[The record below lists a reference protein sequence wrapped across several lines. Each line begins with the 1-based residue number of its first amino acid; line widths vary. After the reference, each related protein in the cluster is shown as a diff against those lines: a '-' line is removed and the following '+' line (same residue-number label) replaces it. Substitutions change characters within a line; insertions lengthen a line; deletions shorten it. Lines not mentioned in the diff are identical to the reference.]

1 MGSPLATLDMAVQD
15 FSSLPFYHTNH
26 DLTYLQ
32 DNIPLPDNKD
42 NLPYVYKTYDDV
54 DEPIFDPSLHL
65 DLKMP
70 ESVKT
75 LPEYKQARKGK
86 GGNLAFSKPFS
97 FLSAR
102 GLAVIR
108 KIVERETP
116 TVEPS
121 RGSRIGIRGLYFSSP
136 WVRDLHSC
144 PLVLDHVSNIVGE
157 KVVITHN
164 LPSAPHINSSV
175 PGAKGAAEFWH
186 WDSIG
191 FVGNFLI
198 TDTNEMDGGDLE
210 IIKKEKHAGMKALV
224 EGNLRVNDIEK
235 VSYEA
240 PGKMVLAQGSE
251 ILHHVTPIKSLN
263 KRTVVVF
270 CFAPANVFKP
280 DKMVLQTYIQE
291 DKPLGNKSA
300 IFDFFRGRAWVC
312 GNALVG
318 MTKSIPYTENGEM
331 LAERLR
337 SVAEEL
343 TRCADLVAEKTNDA
357 IGFFDESKGA
367 YEEKYK
373 DREN

>member
-1 MGSPLATLDMAVQD
+1 MAVQD

-42 NLPYVYKTYDDV
+42 NLPYVYKTYEDV
-54 DEPIFDPSLHL
+54 DEPIFDPSIHL

-75 LPEYKQARKGK
+75 LPDYKQARKGK
-86 GGNLAFSKPFS
+86 DGNLAFSKPFS

-144 PLVLDHVSNIVGE
+144 PQVLDHVSNIVGE

-198 TDTNEMDGGDLE
+198 TDTNDMDGGDLE
-210 IIKKEKHAGMKALV
+210 IIKKEKYAGMKALV
-224 EGNLRVNDIEK
+224 EGNLRANDIEK

-318 MTKSIPYTENGEM
+318 MTKSIPYTEDGEM

-343 TRCADLVAEKTNDA
+343 TRCADLVAQKTNDA
-357 IGFFDESKGA
+357 IGFFDESKGV